1 MLHKSSSN
9 PLTSF
14 RENIFFPLYENVASR
29 MKVLEEKTKA
39 YGKNQIKAAIFEI
52 HGSHASLTDWKTP
65 MGLGFLIA
73 PNVAMTTYN
82 VLTDIDT
89 ARR

>member
-1 MLHKSSSN
+1 MKNVRESPIFLKDKFDTINPYNQTMLHKSSSN

-39 YGKNQIKAAIFEI
+39 YGKNQTKGAIFEI
-52 HGSHASLTDWKTP
+52 HGSHSSLND
-65 MGLGFLIA
+65 
-73 PNVAMTTYN
+73 
-82 VLTDIDT
+82 
-89 ARR
+89 